1 MSLSSR
7 QVNRQKA
14 LQKFRL
20 VTARAI
26 FSNLPHTDRSSI
38 DIDHACAIAEL
49 CDRYA
54 LKILINWFAT
64 KCGFPVYASSIDQC
78 VEDGG
83 FVLDTWTVLAKQ
95 YPLDCHLDNLLSDK
109 CRLTIWQQA
118 TQCLESML
126 EASSDLV
133 SSIYE
138 QFSFLPL
145 KLDSNGDFYIQKDR
159 ARRISGQFYTPPW
172 VVQYCF
178 DISLTKNSDAIIDR
192 INQCARSATAADLSC
207 DMPIRI
213 LDPSCG
219 AGNFLQG
226 VIEWFAKK
234 GMGPSQLAELV
245 KHSLYGVD
253 IDGKAISIARLL
265 LIVQLSAYLQEEIDK
280 HGLVYA
286 DKQLKGL
293 FDSLQQ
299 HLVVADSVVN
309 AAEKNGGGA
318 SAKSGEDWTT
328 CLGTFDLVATN
339 PPYVSFGSRDQR
351 QIPPSWSAYVRS
363 NYPEASEYKIRLH
376 SLFQDIALRYLK
388 EGGQSVLLLPDA
400 FLTGRFYEKLRL
412 KLLADSRIR
421 SFTELPGA
429 TIGDATVG
437 GWLIA
442 HYEKDGRQNKTYDMQ
457 VNSLAANCSLPMSVE
472 ALVSKD
478 RSRFRLLF
486 DRKDLEIWLHLD
498 SLPTMQ
504 SLIKGRTGIRS
515 RFGQATIVAASKQG
529 ANWQK
534 GIVSGSEV
542 VRHEITWAGSW
553 INVDA
558 HLLFAGGFDAEVI
571 GKAKLLV
578 RQTGERIIAAL
589 DDCGLHHLN
598 NVHSFSLRNV
608 DSQNAWRQY
617 LWLDG
622 MMNSTLW
629 LYLYQSKSREAGRA
643 LAQIDI
649 EMVESMPAPP
659 MNSKVTDAIATLV
672 EQLRLNL
679 GNNLFATERHIDR
692 LVYDLYGLTEAQVE
706 HIESECRVKLAVDDA
721 LPSMERA
728 LAYAES
734 LPLDNKAVVPL

>member
-1 MSLSSR
+1 
-7 QVNRQKA
+7 
-14 LQKFRL
+14 
-20 VTARAI
+20 
-26 FSNLPHTDRSSI
+26 
-38 DIDHACAIAEL
+38 
-49 CDRYA
+49 
-54 LKILINWFAT
+54 
-64 KCGFPVYASSIDQC
+64 
-78 VEDGG
+78 
-83 FVLDTWTVLAKQ
+83 
-95 YPLDCHLDNLLSDK
+95 
-109 CRLTIWQQA
+109 
-118 TQCLESML
+118 
-126 EASSDLV
+126 
-133 SSIYE
+133 
-138 QFSFLPL
+138 
-145 KLDSNGDFYIQKDR
+145 
-159 ARRISGQFYTPPW
+159 
-172 VVQYCF
+172 
-178 DISLTKNSDAIIDR
+178 
-192 INQCARSATAADLSC
+192 
-207 DMPIRI
+207 
-213 LDPSCG
+213 
-219 AGNFLQG
+219 
-226 VIEWFAKK
+226 
-234 GMGPSQLAELV
+234 
-245 KHSLYGVD
+245 
-253 IDGKAISIARLL
+253 
-265 LIVQLSAYLQEEIDK
+265 
-280 HGLVYA
+280 
-286 DKQLKGL
+286 
-293 FDSLQQ
+293 
-299 HLVVADSVVN
+299 
-309 AAEKNGGGA
+309 
-318 SAKSGEDWTT
+318 
-328 CLGTFDLVATN
+328 
-339 PPYVSFGSRDQR
+339 
-351 QIPPSWSAYVRS
+351 
-363 NYPEASEYKIRLH
+363 
-376 SLFQDIALRYLK
+376 
-388 EGGQSVLLLPDA
+388 
-400 FLTGRFYEKLRL
+400 
-412 KLLADSRIR
+412 
-421 SFTELPGA
+421 
-429 TIGDATVG
+429 
-437 GWLIA
+437 
-442 HYEKDGRQNKTYDMQ
+442 MQ

>member
-7 QVNRQKA
+7 QVNRQKT
-14 LQKFRL
+14 LTKFRL

-26 FSNLPHTDRSSI
+26 FSNLPHTDRLSI
-38 DIDHACAIAEL
+38 DIDYAYAISEL
-49 CDRYA
+49 CDQYA

-64 KCGFPVYASSIDQC
+64 KCGFPAYVSSIDQC
-78 VEDGG
+78 AEHHG

-95 YPLDCHLDNLLSDK
+95 YPLDCALDNLLPAK
-109 CRLTIWQQA
+109 CRFAIWQEA
-118 TQCLESML
+118 TQCLESAL
-126 EASSDLV
+126 EATNDLV
-133 SSIYE
+133 SGIYE

-172 VVQYCF
+172 VVQHCF
-178 DISLTKNSDAIIDR
+178 DISLTENSEAIKES
-192 INQCARSATAADLSC
+192 INQWAKAATGADFSGE
-207 DMPIRI
+207 MPIRI

-226 VIEWFAKK
+226 AIEWFAKK
-234 GMGPSQLAELV
+234 GMSARQLAELT

-253 IDGKAISIARLL
+253 IDGKAISIARILL
-265 LIVQLSAYLQEEIDK
+265 TIRLSAYLQEEIDER
-280 HGLVYA
+280 GLVYA
-286 DKQLKGL
+286 DKKLNKL
-293 FDSLQQ
+293 FDSLQH
-299 HLVVADSVVN
+299 HLVVGDSVVH
-309 AAEKNGGGA
+309 AADKEGA
-318 SAKSGEDWTT
+318 LASNKSGQDWPTG
-328 CLGTFDLVATN
+328 LGTFDLVATN

-351 QIPPSWSAYVRS
+351 QMSHSWSSYVRS
-363 NYPEASEYKIRLH
+363 HYPEASEYKIRLH

-388 EGGQSVLLLPDA
+388 DGGQSVLLLPDA
-400 FLTGRFYEKLRL
+400 FLTGRFYEKLRV

-442 HYEKDGRQNKTYDMQ
+442 HYEKDRRQNKSYDTE
-457 VNSLAANCSLPMSVE
+457 VNSLATSCSLSLPVK

-486 DRKDLEIWLHLD
+486 NGKDLEIWLHLD
-498 SLPTMQ
+498 CLPTMA
-504 SLIKGRTGIRS
+504 SLVRGRTGIRS
-515 RFGQATIVAASKQG
+515 RFGQKTIIAGCKQG

-534 GIVSGSEV
+534 GVVSGSEII
-542 VRHEITWAGSW
+542 RHGINWAGSW
-553 INVDA
+553 INVDKD
-558 HLLFAGGFDAEVI
+558 LLFAGGFDAEVI
-571 GKAKLLV
+571 GNAKLLV
-578 RQTGERIIAAL
+578 RQTGERIVAAL
-589 DDCGLHHLN
+589 DECGLYHLN
-598 NVHSFSLRNV
+598 NVHSFSLRNS
-608 DSQNAWRQY
+608 DSQNTWRQY

-622 MMNSTLW
+622 LMNSTLW

-649 EMVESMPAPP
+649 EMVESLPAPP
-659 MNSKVTDAIATLV
+659 ANSKVTSAIAALV
-672 EQLRLNL
+672 EQLRLNV
-679 GNNLFATERHIDR
+679 GNILFEQERYIDR

-706 HIESECRVKLAVDDA
+706 HIESVLRVKLPVDDG
-721 LPSMERA
+721 LPSSKKA

-734 LPLDNKAVVPL
+734 IKLDNKAIASL